1 MITTAQF
8 TYIPLKANDPRESVD
23 FLLELVA
30 QHEVEVDV
38 NYLSTS
44 VRGETDVVFNLIR
57 EVYDTMT
64 MEREDFRFHVE
75 LLSPVQEE
83 KDPLDIP
90 PKTEED

>member
-8 TYIPLKANDPRESVD
+8 TYIPLKANDPRDSVD
-23 FLLELVA
+23 YLLELVA

-44 VRGETDVVFNLIR
+44 VRGETDIVFELIR
-57 EVYDTMT
+57 EVYDTMVV
-64 MEREDFRFHVE
+64 EGENFRFHVE
-75 LLSPVQEE
+75 LLSPVDET

-90 PKTEED
+90 VDE